1 MNNKSNTM
9 KRVIYNRHGSPEVL
23 EIQETAIPKLTKG
36 QVLVQNFA
44 SSINGGDLNVR
55 KGFKNKIINAL
66 TKFPKTTGQDVV
78 GKVVAI
84 DKEVTDFKIGDM
96 VWGNT
101 TTNTNGMAEYVAIE
115 SNKLSFMPTTI
126 SPLEAASI
134 PCAGDT
140 ALVALVY
147 KGKLKAGERVLIRG
161 AGGVGFFAVQIAK
174 SLGAHVT
181 VLGSKT
187 VIEKIKKYGADE
199 VFDYHKTA
207 LEDLD
212 TFDLIFD
219 SVGTNH
225 NILRKHLTKNG
236 RLLTIAFR
244 PLELVKLA
252 LSVRFGKHRSHLVVA
267 FPNRENLTHLA
278 QLVDK
283 GDIITNIDSVYPID
297 QIVDAHKR
305 AEQRGIF
312 GKIVVDIAGQKGN
325 MNTIGTNKK

>member
-1 MNNKSNTM
+1 MSNESKTM
-9 KRVIYNRHGSPEVL
+9 KRVIYNKYGGPEVL
-23 EIQETAIPKLTKG
+23 EIQETQIPKPKKG
-36 QVLVQNFA
+36 QVLVQNIA
-44 SSINGGDLNVR
+44 TSINGGDLNVR
-55 KGFKNKIINAL
+55 KGFKNKLINSL
-66 TKFPKTTGQDVV
+66 SKFPRTTGQDVV
-78 GKVVAI
+78 GKIVEVGQG
-84 DKEVTDFKIGDM
+84 VTDFKVGDM

-101 TTNTNGMAEYVAIE
+101 TTSTNGMAEYVAIE
-115 SNKLSFMPTTI
+115 TKKLSFMPSTI

-174 SLGAHVT
+174 SLGTHVT
-181 VLGSKT
+181 VFGSKST
-187 VIEKIKKYGADE
+187 LEQMKNYGADE
-199 VFDYHKTA
+199 VFDYRKTS
-207 LEDLD
+207 LEDLG

-219 SVGTNH
+219 SVGTDH

-244 PLELVKLA
+244 AFELVKLVF
-252 LSVRFGKHRSHLVVA
+252 SVRFGKHRSHLVIA

-278 QLVDK
+278 RLVDN
-283 GDIITNIDSVYPID
+283 GDIVTNIDSIYSIEQAVE
-297 QIVDAHKR
+297 AHRR

-312 GKIVVDIAGQKGN
+312 GKIVVDIAGQN
-325 MNTIGTNKK
+325 N